1 MQTIHKTKRSYQIG
15 QNTGTRFTNLVQRKE
30 INQKRSNKR
39 YFSFFMERR
48 RVMENYNIPKEIS
61 TELKINKSLYLF
73 DLLFIIG
80 LLMVTMML
88 RFFIH
93 PTLQIPFYIFMGIFG
108 LLMIVRPS
116 TNPKKRMYEALLLT
130 LVRKRARIVPL
141 IGIKNKKEIIINKK
155 KPSLVERMV
164 LNGESKLK
172 FSNFMFIISKFCKL

>member
-1 MQTIHKTKRSYQIG
+1 MG
-15 QNTGTRFTNLVQRKE
+15 
-30 INQKRSNKR
+30 
-39 YFSFFMERR
+39 RR
-48 RVMENYNIPKEIS
+48 RVLANYNIPKEIS

-108 LLMIVRPS
+108 VLMIVRPS

-130 LVRKRARIVPL
+130 LVRKKSTYCAIDRDQ
-141 IGIKNKKEIIINKK
+141 E
-155 KPSLVERMV
+155 
-164 LNGESKLK
+164 
-172 FSNFMFIISKFCKL
+172 